1 MTPQI
6 AISATN
12 PCHVYDLACALHA
25 QNALGAFHSGYPRWK
40 LKPPP
45 GLPLRT
51 HSWRT
56 VITYAA
62 RRTPRRFRPADHTL
76 FRWQDDGFDAAVAR
90 ALRRTDGAFVHAL
103 PGQAWRTFESARLL
117 GQKTVLNHASGPPR
131 LQLEALAEEYARV
144 GLPQG
149 KFHGYNAAYRERE
162 DHEYQLSD
170 FHCVASHIVRKQ
182 LISLGVP
189 DEKIWVVPYGAER
202 RRFCRPP
209 AGAKRDPH
217 RVVFAGQLTQ
227 RKGLRVLIEAAA
239 LVRQSIPITV
249 GLYGPVLP
257 DILPDL
263 QRYAS
268 HTWLSWPGA
277 VSQTELAEVFQKAA
291 VLVLPSWEEAFGL
304 VVPQALNCGLPCIV
318 SDRVGA
324 ADVISNHLNG
334 SVFPAGNAV
343 ALAEEIAWWI
353 QNPPG
358 MQIPELGWEI
368 PAQQLIALTAHSG

>member
-1 MTPQI
+1 MSTRI

-12 PCHVYDLACALHA
+12 PCHLYDLACALHA
-25 QNALGAFHSGYPRWK
+25 QGALGAFHSGYPRWR
-40 LKPPP
+40 LDPPV

-62 RRTPRRFRPADHTL
+62 RRAPRRYRPADHIL

-90 ALRRTDGAFVHAL
+90 ALRRSDGDFVHAL
-103 PGQAWRTFESARLL
+103 PGQAWRTFESARRL

-131 LQLEALAEEYARV
+131 LQMEALAGEYARV
-144 GLPQG
+144 GLAQD
-149 KFHGYNAAYRERE
+149 KFHGYDAAYRARE
-162 DHEYQLSD
+162 DHEYALAD
-170 FHCVASHIVRKQ
+170 FHCAASSVVRNQ
-182 LISLGVP
+182 LISVGVAG
-189 DEKIWVVPYGAER
+189 DKIWVVPYAADL
-202 RRFCRPP
+202 RRFHKPSP
-209 AGAKRDPH
+209 GATRDPH
-217 RVVFAGQLTQ
+217 RVIFAGQLTQ
-227 RKGLRVLIEAAA
+227 RKGLRVLLEAAA

-263 QRYAS
+263 ERYAS
-268 HTWLSWPGA
+268 QPWLSRAGP
-277 VSQTELAEVFQKAA
+277 VSQIELAGIFQKAA

-324 ADVISNHLNG
+324 ADVITNRING
-334 SVFPAGNAV
+334 SVFPAGDAA
-343 ALAEEIAWWI
+343 ALAGEIAWWI
-353 QNPPG
+353 QNPPRT
-358 MQIPELGWEI
+358 QIPELAWDT
-368 PAQQLIALTAHSG
+368 PAKKLIELTAHAA